1 MEEALASHDTNLHK
15 FLQRARA
22 RRLKLNLDKVKLR
35 LSSIPFIGHLL
46 TDKGLAPD
54 PDKVTAIAK
63 MPTTR
68 NPKSLQEFLG
78 MIQYLSK
85 FLPRLSTIT
94 EPLRQ
99 LLHQDAEWKWLQEH
113 KDAVTTLKGLIST
126 APVLR
131 YFDCTKQIRLQ
142 CDASESGL
150 GYAILQGGNQSDSEL
165 GDLPQRK
172 ENTLR

>member
-1 MEEALASHDTNLHK
+1 MGIQVIADD
-15 FLQRARA
+15 FLVCVYGRSTTPRNS
-22 RRLKLNLDKVKLR
+22 KL
-35 LSSIPFIGHLL
+35 
-46 TDKGLAPD
+46 
-54 PDKVTAIAK
+54 
-63 MPTTR
+63 
-68 NPKSLQEFLG
+68 LQEFLG

-113 KDAVTTLKGLIST
+113 EDAVTTLKGLIST

-131 YFDCTKQIRLQ
+131 NFDCTKQISLQ

-150 GYAILQGGNQSDSEL
+150 GYAILQGGNQSHSEL